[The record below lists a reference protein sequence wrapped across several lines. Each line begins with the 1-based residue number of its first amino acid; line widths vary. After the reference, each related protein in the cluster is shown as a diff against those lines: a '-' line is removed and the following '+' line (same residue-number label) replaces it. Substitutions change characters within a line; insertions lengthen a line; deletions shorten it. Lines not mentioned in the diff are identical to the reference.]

1 MIGNQ
6 EENMS
11 SNYQLVVKTGPT
23 PGQTLVLDGT
33 EFSIGRDI
41 NNDFVINDTEMSRKH
56 AKIYIYG
63 QGFVIE
69 DLGST
74 NGTFVNG
81 QRLTGIHKLSPGD
94 SIAFGENVNCVFQV
108 PDVDS
113 DATRVSVQ
121 PPVYAPPVSQI
132 PNIPATPQETFIA
145 APTPQQY
152 QSVPAPGQPSYAGEV
167 PPVYPSAEKPKK
179 KSKALLIVIILLLLV
194 ICGCIVFWLVI
205 DSLNLYCDLAPGLMN
220 AIFGSGSCP

>member
-1 MIGNQ
+1 
-6 EENMS
+6 MS
-11 SNYQLVVKTGPT
+11 SNYQLVMKTGPN
-23 PGQTLVLDGT
+23 PGQTFVLDGT

-81 QRLTGIHKLSPGD
+81 QRLVGIHQLVSGD
-94 SIAFGENVNCVFQV
+94 TIAFGENVNCTFEVPVFD
-108 PDVDS
+108 P
-113 DATRVSVQ
+113 DATRVSAQ
-121 PPVYAPPVSQI
+121 PPSYSPPVSR
-132 PNIPATPQETFIA
+132 PSSYSTPTPSTAVPPLDTFIS
-145 APTPQQY
+145 APPAQQY
-152 QSVPAPGQPSYAGEV
+152 DSVPAQPSYSGEV
-167 PPVYPSAEKPKK
+167 PAAYPVVEKPKK
-179 KSKALLIVIILLLLV
+179 KRKVFLIIIILFLLF
-194 ICGCIVFWLVI
+194 ICGCIVFWIVV
-205 DSLNLYCDLAPGLMN
+205 DSMNLYCDLFPGIMN

>member
-1 MIGNQ
+1 
-6 EENMS
+6 MS
-11 SNYQLVVKTGPT
+11 SNFQLVVKTGPT

-56 AKIYIYG
+56 AKIYVYG
-63 QGFVIE
+63 QGFVLE

-81 QRLTGIHKLSPGD
+81 QRLTGIHQLRPGD
-94 SIAFGENVNCVFQV
+94 SIAFGENVVCTFEV
-108 PDVDS
+108 PVVDS

-121 PPVYAPPVSQI
+121 QPVYAPPIPPQSSVS
-132 PNIPATPQETFIA
+132 PTPQETFIS
-145 APTPQQY
+145 APSPQQY
-152 QSVPAPGQPSYAGEV
+152 QAVQTPSQPTYAGEV
-167 PPVYPSAEKPKK
+167 PPVYPSVEKPKK
-179 KSKALLIVIILLLLV
+179 KSRVFLIIIILFLLV
-194 ICGCIVFWLVI
+194 ICGCIVFWIVI

-220 AIFGSGSCP
+220 SIFGSGACP

>member
-1 MIGNQ
+1 M
-6 EENMS
+6 MS
-11 SNYQLVVKTGPT
+11 SNYQLVMKNGPN
-23 PGQTLVLDGT
+23 PGQIFVLDGT

-56 AKIYIYG
+56 AKIYVYG

-81 QRLTGIHKLSPGD
+81 QRLTSIHQLVAGETVS
-94 SIAFGENVNCVFQV
+94 FGETVNLTFEV
-108 PDVDS
+108 PTFDP

-121 PPVYAPPVSQI
+121 PLSYAQPVVAPPV
-132 PNIPATPQETFIA
+132 PQETFIS
-145 APTPQQY
+145 APPPQQY
-152 QSVPAPGQPSYAGEV
+152 QSAPVHSSYAGEV
-167 PPVYPSAEKPKK
+167 PGTYPASEKPKK
-179 KSKALLIVIILLLLV
+179 KSRVFLIVIILFFLI

-205 DSLNLYCDLAPGLMN
+205 DSLNLYCDLFPGIMN